1 MIIWYIT
8 FSGHGLPAH
17 PNDKPKMIIQVT
29 SSYKYCRCFQSICNV
44 KWLSKQRWPTLSTP
58 KPVPGGLHGIST
70 AIHLQAPLRH
80 GQTSVTTVATSQNVA
95 RTKILS
101 VPKDHKDCKP
111 RISWPH
117 CICYISRVYPSCARS
132 ETVMLPKALPKSLP

>member
-1 MIIWYIT
+1 MIYHLLWPWFAGPSKRQAEDDHTSYIKLQVLQM
-8 FSGHGLPAH
+8 LPE
-17 PNDKPKMIIQVT
+17 
-29 SSYKYCRCFQSICNV
+29 
-44 KWLSKQRWPTLSTP
+44 
-58 KPVPGGLHGIST
+58 
-70 AIHLQAPLRH
+70 HLQCEVTFQAKVAYFVNPQAGPWRIAWHLYRDPSASSTSTWPDLSYYSRYIPKC
-80 GQTSVTTVATSQNVA
+80 GQNP
-95 RTKILS
+95 KILS